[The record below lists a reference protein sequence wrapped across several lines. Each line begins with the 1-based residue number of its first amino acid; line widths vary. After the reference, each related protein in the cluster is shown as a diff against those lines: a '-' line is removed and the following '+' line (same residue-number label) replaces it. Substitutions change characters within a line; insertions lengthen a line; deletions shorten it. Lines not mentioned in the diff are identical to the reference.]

1 MWWRLL
7 IFLLVLLPVRAQE
20 EFIPPKPRLTLN
32 GITYVEETAPTNNL
46 PLNKNVLFL
55 LDCSGS
61 MGVGQLEEAFE
72 FMKGI
77 TKHPIDEMQIAVLGF
92 NEIDLTRGNLGLFRW
107 PGIPKKGVPEGWA
120 SLPSMTILKKIEKWL
135 DDLEEQRKDAGT
147 RVITGLERALEEPR
161 KDLSIILVTDGIF
174 QKESTEEIIKAIET
188 FKEARDKAGLS
199 PVQIMIYQV
208 RTESYVVDPSA
219 ILAEIAPA
227 CAGGHY
233 HKDD

>member
-20 EFIPPKPRLTLN
+20 ETPPKPRLKLN
-32 GITYVEETAPTNNL
+32 GVTYVEEAAPTDDL

-61 MGVGQLEEAFE
+61 MGVHQLEEAFE
-72 FMKGI
+72 FMQGI
-77 TKHPIDEMQIAVLGF
+77 TKHPIDEMQVAVLGF
-92 NEIDLTRGNLGLFRW
+92 NEINPTRGKLGLFRW

-135 DDLEEQRKDAGT
+135 DDLLEQRKGAGT
-147 RVITGLERALEEPR
+147 RVITGLEKALTENR

-174 QKESTEEIIKAIET
+174 QQESTEEIIKAIET
-188 FKEARDKAGLS
+188 FKEARNKAGLA

-208 RTESYVVDPSA
+208 KSESYVVDPYA
-219 ILAEIAPA
+219 ILTEIAPA
-227 CAGGHY
+227 CAGGYY